1 MKRQSS
7 HAFLAFLNL
16 LLLLSGSLSA
26 CSPQAS
32 VKDAWQNVKA
42 SDSMHEFKFQLKAM
56 RRDVKILLN
65 PLVRPFLSYPPEPDF
80 HVRYTRAD
88 APLLQPHL
96 VDALAL
102 KNAME
107 SDIRTP
113 LTNMPRTYTHNPRR
127 GEATVFHGQN
137 SVQAG
142 DPLWQEATV
151 KAWVQTHRFSPHF
164 RALWMHHPAL
174 KLPMTHQTWWAWIQA
189 TLPIRGHE
197 APLSIQKQMR
207 DNPSAELQWR
217 LAEAFP
223 YFPSDMVQVTQTKA
237 LSRGEALAFALW
249 LAGLEKERRKTSEDA
264 YTEWWASPLAD
275 SDARASL
282 MKDWGTLSPSQQ
294 HTLNMAY
301 ANGVLDAVLN
311 ETPPHTVK
319 ELKHWRIQWNKPLS
333 VKEAIRLM
341 AWAEAKRLEPS

>member
-1 MKRQSS
+1 VKRNS
-7 HAFLAFLNL
+7 FLAMLSL
-16 LLLLSGSLSA
+16 MLLLSGSLSA

-56 RRDVKILLN
+56 RRDVKTLLN

-80 HVRYTRAD
+80 HVRYTRAE
-88 APLLQPHL
+88 APLLQAHL

-127 GEATVFHGQN
+127 GAARVFHGQN
-137 SVQAG
+137 SVQTV
-142 DPLWQEATV
+142 DPLWQEQTV
-151 KAWVQTHRFSPHF
+151 KAWVQTHRFSPNF
-164 RALWMHHPAL
+164 RTLWMHHPDL
-174 KLPMTHQTWWAWIQA
+174 KSPMTHQVWWTWIQA
-189 TLPIRGHE
+189 TLPITGHE
-197 APLSIQKQMR
+197 APLSVQKQMR

-223 YFPSDMVQVTQTKA
+223 YFPSDAVQITQSKP
-237 LSRGEALAFALW
+237 LSRGEGLVFGLW

-275 SDARASL
+275 PDARSSL
-282 MKDWGTLSPSQQ
+282 MQDWRALSPSQQ

-311 ETPPHTVK
+311 DTPPHAVK
-319 ELKHWRIQWNKPLS
+319 GLKRWRIRWNAPLS

-341 AWAEAKRLEPS
+341 AWAEAKREELS

>member
-1 MKRQSS
+1 MKRNSFFAMLS
-7 HAFLAFLNL
+7 L
-16 LLLLSGSLSA
+16 LVLLSGSLSG

-32 VKDAWQNVKA
+32 VKDAWHNVKA

-56 RRDVKILLN
+56 RRDVKTLLN

-80 HVRYTRAD
+80 HVHYQRAD
-88 APLLQPHL
+88 APLLQAHL

-137 SVQAG
+137 AVAEG

-151 KAWVQTHRFSPHF
+151 KAWVQTHRFSPNF
-164 RALWMHHPAL
+164 RALWMHHPTL
-174 KLPMTHQTWWAWIQA
+174 KTPMTHKIWWAWIET
-189 TLPIRGHE
+189 TLPLRGHE
-197 APLSIQKQMR
+197 APLSVQKQMR

-217 LAEAFP
+217 LAEDFP
-223 YFPSDMVQVTQTKA
+223 YFPTDLVQVQQTKA
-237 LSRGEALAFALW
+237 LSRGEGLAFALW

-264 YTEWWASPLAD
+264 YTEWWASPMAD
-275 SDARASL
+275 PDARMSL
-282 MKDWGTLSPSQQ
+282 IQDWGALSASQQ

-311 ETPPHTVK
+311 EKPPHSVK
-319 ELKHWRIQWNKPLS
+319 GLKRWHIQWHEPLS
-333 VKEAIRLM
+333 VQEGIRLM
-341 AWAEAKRLEPS
+341 AWAEAKRQEPS